1 MSQELIHLSVKK
13 DAGGKAIVVD
23 QHGRRVAKTRAVSY
37 KQAMDEVPVVVI
49 ELIDQAADG
58 RITTVF
64 TQ

>member
-37 KQAMDEVPVVVI
+37 KQGMDDVPVILI
-49 ELIDQAADG
+49 ELIDQTAEGQITAA
-58 RITTVF
+58 F
-64 TQ
+64 TR